1 MKVHYEWK
9 ISVQFINYSVCL
21 MKMLLLSKN
30 DSMECRSVKKNAF
43 FIDESHV
50 LSNIVG
56 LVGIGLQ
63 APL

>member
-1 MKVHYEWK
+1 MKGHYEWE
-9 ISVQFINYSVCL
+9 ISMQFINYSVCL

>member
-1 MKVHYEWK
+1 MKGHYEWE
-9 ISVQFINYSVCL
+9 ISVQFVNYSVCL

>member
-1 MKVHYEWK
+1 MKGHNEWE

>member
-1 MKVHYEWK
+1 
-9 ISVQFINYSVCL
+9 
-21 MKMLLLSKN
+21 MLLLSKN
-30 DSMECRSVKKNAF
+30 NSIECRSVKKNAF

-63 APL
+63 VPL

>member
-1 MKVHYEWK
+1 MKGHYEWE
-9 ISVQFINYSVCL
+9 ISVKFINYSVCL

-43 FIDESHV
+43 FIDESPV

>member
-1 MKVHYEWK
+1 MKGHYEWE
-9 ISVQFINYSVCL
+9 ISVKFINYSVCL

-56 LVGIGLQ
+56 IGLQ